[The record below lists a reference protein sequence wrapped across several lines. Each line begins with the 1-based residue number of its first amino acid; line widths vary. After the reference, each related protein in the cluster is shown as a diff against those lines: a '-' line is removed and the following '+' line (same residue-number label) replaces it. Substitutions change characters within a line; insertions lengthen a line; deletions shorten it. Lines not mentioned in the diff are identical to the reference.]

1 MKGNIIEVIEI
12 ERLNVYV
19 KFGDQYIDKKLKDE
33 LLEKKNYQELCKTVE
48 DNFKDYYSSGLIPE
62 KGDQLKIE
70 VGLLNGE
77 SEIKLKEK
85 KSLLTILGEVDIVWW
100 SRKGFEP
107 KPRFIFTITQ
117 VF

>member
-1 MKGNIIEVIEI
+1 MKGNIIEAIEI
-12 ERLNVYV
+12 ERLNVSV
-19 KFGDQYIDKKLKDE
+19 KFGDQYKNGDLIVE
-33 LLEKKNYQELCKTVE
+33 LLEKKNYLELCKTVE

-70 VGLLNGE
+70 ISLLNGE

-85 KSLLTILGEVDIVWW
+85 KSLLTIFGEVDVVWW

-107 KPRFIFTITQ
+107 KPRFTFTITQ